1 MVFEKADLIMIV
13 QILGIVFDLR
23 DLRLWMDL

>member
-23 DLRLWMDL
+23 DLRLLMDL